1 MHFGPINTVRRLS
14 TMDSAHWKTE
24 LFPVADRIE
33 ALATFERFSERRAN
47 EFEREVM
54 LANGLRGTKDELME
68 AFAKAT
74 REETQRLYWRIKEIK
89 NRANNPTPLPQP
101 PPANFRSIGGD
112 NINPMWNYIQQQNA
126 AVAAHKQQ
134 MAAYDERDRLIQ
146 QENAKYVLGGRQMGL
161 GQAAILALAT
171 PEEIAAAAAA
181 KKLAAQREQQRIYLN
196 QSNAVRYNQELAAK
210 GDEYGLLRMAERY
223 RDGDGVEKDLTKAK
237 EYFNKAIAVGSTTAA
252 EELKKLN
259 DAVEK

>member
-112 NINPMWNYIQQQNA
+112 NINPCLLYTSP
-126 AVAAHKQQ
+126 
-134 MAAYDERDRLIQ
+134 RR
-146 QENAKYVLGGRQMGL
+146 
-161 GQAAILALAT
+161 T
-171 PEEIAAAAAA
+171 
-181 KKLAAQREQQRIYLN
+181 KKT
-196 QSNAVRYNQELAAK
+196 SC
-210 GDEYGLLRMAERY
+210 
-223 RDGDGVEKDLTKAK
+223 
-237 EYFNKAIAVGSTTAA
+237 
-252 EELKKLN
+252 
-259 DAVEK
+259 